1 MILMKTSDFYFDLPE
16 ELIAQKPSGVRGED
30 KLMVLDRATGEVTHC
45 AMQDL
50 PDLIEP
56 GTLMIFNNSKVR
68 RSRCYGI
75 KQVVEKDGSVSDGK
89 EQEFMFLTQLSPDL
103 QTWHTMVKGAKKV
116 KAGASYRF
124 PDGSVGVIEML
135 GSDEGSEF
143 RTIHFDCPLDD
154 DWFLRN
160 GHIPLPPY
168 IKREDDDTDSER
180 YQNVYAKETGSSACP
195 TAGLHFTE
203 DMLSR
208 LQAKGIEI
216 AYVTLHV
223 GLGTFLPVR
232 AENIED
238 HKMHEEVYSVPP
250 ETAEKITRAKRE
262 GRTVLAVGTTSVR
275 TLESAAVADD
285 SVPGHWRV
293 QAGAGSTHIFMYPG
307 YQFKVVEKMFTNFHT
322 PESTLIMLVSAFAG
336 REHILAAYQNA
347 VEHRYRFFSYGDAML
362 IR

>member
-1 MILMKTSDFYFDLPE
+1 MRTKDFYFDLPE
-16 ELIAQKPSGVRGED
+16 ALIAQKPSGVRGED
-30 KLMVLDRATGEVTHC
+30 KLMVLERATGAVTHC
-45 AMQDL
+45 LMQQL
-50 PDLIEP
+50 PELIEP
-56 GTLMIFNNSKVR
+56 GTLMIFNDSKVR

-75 KQVVEKDGSVSDGK
+75 RVDTGR

-103 QTWHTMVKGAKKV
+103 TRWHCMVKGAKKV
-116 KAGASYRF
+116 KPHNSYRF
-124 PDGSVGVIEML
+124 PSGSVGVIEAVPE
-135 GSDEGSEF
+135 DEGSEF
-143 RTIHFDCPLDD
+143 RTIRFSEPLTDA
-154 DWFLRN
+154 WFEAN

-180 YQNVYAKETGSSACP
+180 YQNVYAKETGSNACP

-208 LQAKGIEI
+208 LREKGIDI

-232 AENIED
+232 AEQIED
-238 HKMHEEVYSVPP
+238 HKMHEEVYSVPQ
-250 ETAEKITRAKRE
+250 ETAEKIAQAKPE

-275 TLESAAVADD
+275 TLESAAVADS
-285 SVPGHWRV
+285 SVPGGYRV
-293 QAGAGSTHIFMYPG
+293 QAGGGSTHIFMYPG

-347 VEHRYRFFSYGDAML
+347 VEHNYRFFSYGDAML
-362 IR
+362 IK